1 MEHCFPRHIITIT
14 TSMAIEE
21 FPASNDKNVNAIP
34 WNTNKTFGDPNL
46 SMLKQNTPYS
56 YVK

>member
-1 MEHCFPRHIITIT
+1 
-14 TSMAIEE
+14 MAIEE